1 MIETVETVETELN
14 ASEEEKPNQEN
25 PKRPPRKENITNQE
39 STTNADNK
47 IEYIWCTH
55 NHAKKMIDETYS
67 DLACELKGN
76 IFDLKKL
83 HHLKMVHNNTYL
95 EHNKYY
101 WIVYSPGGIVLCN
114 LKTKIQVIEVF
125 PSTSKEQYIMVEFCV
140 MDGNYT
146 FRHIIDGN
154 EYTFFEV

>member
-1 MIETVETVETELN
+1 MIN
-14 ASEEEKPNQEN
+14 
-25 PKRPPRKENITNQE
+25 
-39 STTNADNK
+39 
-47 IEYIWCTH
+47 
-55 NHAKKMIDETYS
+55 ETYS

-83 HHLKMVHNNTYL
+83 HHLKMVHNNIYL

-101 WIVYSPGGIVLCN
+101 WKVYSPGGIILCN
-114 LKTKIQVIEVF
+114 LKTKIKVIEVF
-125 PSTSKEQYIMVEFCV
+125 PSTSNEQYILVEYTV

-154 EYTFFEV
+154 EYTFFEA